1 MCFHDINDA
10 RILQL
15 TVDSHFTS
23 VVWLLGVCACL
34 MITSVVWLLGV
45 CASSMILTSRFRLDH

>member
-10 RILQL
+10 LILQL
-15 TVDSHFTS
+15 TADSHFTS

-34 MITSVVWLLGV
+34 MITSVVWV
-45 CASSMILTSRFRLDH
+45 CFPHDVLINQQIQT

>member
-15 TVDSHFTS
+15 TADSHFTS

-45 CASSMILTSRFRLDH
+45 RASPMMY